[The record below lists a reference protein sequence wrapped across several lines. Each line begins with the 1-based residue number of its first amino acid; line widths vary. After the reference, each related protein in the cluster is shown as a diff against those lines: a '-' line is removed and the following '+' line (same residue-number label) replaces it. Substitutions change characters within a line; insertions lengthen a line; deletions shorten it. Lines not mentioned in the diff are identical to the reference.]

1 MMHMKS
7 CQCHT
12 FRMLRP
18 GFVVPDSIVG
28 RGVRGEL
35 GGLDEQGK
43 LCPEGEAALYNG
55 VLPGIS

>member
-1 MMHMKS
+1 
-7 CQCHT
+7 
-12 FRMLRP
+12 MLRP

-55 VLPGIS
+55 VLAVRSITPEPAISDALKA